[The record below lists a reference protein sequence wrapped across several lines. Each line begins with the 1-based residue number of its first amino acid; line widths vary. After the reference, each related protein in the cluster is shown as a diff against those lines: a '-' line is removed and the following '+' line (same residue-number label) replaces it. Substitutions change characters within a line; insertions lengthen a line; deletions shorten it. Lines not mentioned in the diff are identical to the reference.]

1 MKLGRNL
8 MVLLVKMWGSL
19 GERIVSAGKG
29 VTGKWVWDLVWK
41 RWGCKGGDMW
51 MEGTLPSLEK

>member
-1 MKLGRNL
+1 